1 MKRLV
6 SLIFICALLAGS
18 LSTALAV
25 EEDGPNEPTATA
37 ASGALYR
44 AQLRLSELGYLST
57 PVTGLDDSA
66 YQAALTMFGRINGL
80 EAEMDSEADAL
91 TQALELLFS
100 SAARPA
106 PYRDAAISTGRGLD
120 EAPFSAGLS
129 LDWQEIAPRLE
140 PEVSYTL
147 TSCASGIVF
156 YMRYLEGDG
165 HAEMSPVLAWDDATL
180 FSLLDGEGS
189 PKKMP
194 VVIALGGLRVAAS
207 IQLNP
212 SYIVE
217 DGNMHRYCLYFHG
230 STSDFVGLTDAEH
243 EHLIA
248 YASGALTGSE
258 PEDLT
263 EALEALSSPFPSP
276 DNASN
281 EDAPT
286 TTPAAPDDSAN
297 DDDAALPTD
306 DSD

>member
-6 SLIFICALLAGS
+6 SLFFICALLAGS

-25 EEDGPNEPTATA
+25 EEDGPSEPAATA

-44 AQLRLSELGYLST
+44 AQLRLSELGYLTT

-66 YQAALTMFGRINGL
+66 YQAALTLFGRINGV
-80 EAEMDSEADAL
+80 EGQTDSDAH

-106 PYRDAAISTGRGLD
+106 PYQDTTISTGRSLD
-120 EAPFSAGLS
+120 EAPFSTGLA

-212 SYIVE
+212 SYVAAE
-217 DGNMHRYCLYFHG
+217 GGMHRYCLYFHG
-230 STSDFVGLTDAEH
+230 STSDFAMLTDAEH

-248 YASGALTGSE
+248 YASGALTGTE

-263 EALEALSSPFPSP
+263 EALEALSSPSPSP

-281 EDAPT
+281 EDASAPT
-286 TTPAAPDDSAN
+286 PEPSNDSAS
-297 DDDAALPTD
+297 DDDAALPMD